1 MLMRTRIWHPLAAV
15 VVCALLAVV
24 APTASAATD
33 QFADS
38 LWGMQKIRAR
48 AAWAA
53 GTGKG
58 VTVAIIDSGVDPNHE
73 DLAKNIVGGYDVV
86 DKDFDPR
93 DEEGHGTHVA
103 GIVAAVANNGL
114 GVAWSEGARRDG
126 HDAGRPH
133 RALRDRRRLC
143 GVGYRGSRRHRRRR
157 REEHDPFDVLGSH
170 RQAEVRVSNGDV
182 DGRTSCRRRGGFVAR
197 DGSLTAADCQ

>member
-114 GVAWSEGARRDG
+114 GVAGVAPAAKIMPIRVLDTDGAG
-126 HDAGRPH
+126 SQSKRP
-133 RALRDRRRLC
+133 RSSAA
-143 GVGYRGSRRHRRRR
+143 SMA
-157 REEHDPFDVLGSH
+157 S
-170 RQAEVRVSNGDV
+170 GDV
-182 DGRTSCRRRGGFVAR
+182 PRIGTP
-197 DGSLTAADCQ
+197 